1 VTATSPATNRAA
13 AVAVETGAATA
24 AEATAEEEAVAD
36 KSATNV
42 SIPLLLRRIV
52 TDNTQVARSV
62 ISLVRARRL
71 VAIATAAADV
81 VEATVVD
88 AAEGMVLEE
97 DKVVAR
103 PAT

>member
-13 AVAVETGAATA
+13 VAAVVTGAATA
-24 AEATAEEEAVAD
+24 AEATAVEEAVAD
-36 KSATNV
+36 RSATNV
-42 SIPLLLRRIV
+42 SIILMPKKIV
-52 TDNTQVARSV
+52 TDNTQVARLV
-62 ISLVRARRL
+62 ISLVRAPRL

-88 AAEGMVLEE
+88 VAEGMVLEE

-103 PAT
+103 PAM